1 MSQWTNF
8 RDAIEGEIENVKLD
22 ELAKQELTK
31 NLVDN
36 VMPAVD
42 AWVDKLS
49 AGLTEE
55 AKEETGWCKI
65 RDGIVLPYPRR
76 HRPAV
81 CAESYHVRRQA
92 GARTDARE
100 YRQRGIRI
108 NPHRKSA

>member
-42 AWVDKLS
+42 AWVDKL
-49 AGLTEE
+49 AGGLTEE
-55 AKEETGWCKI
+55 AKGESGWCKI
-65 RDGIVLPYPRR
+65 RDSIVLPYVLK
-76 HRPAV
+76 AIM
-81 CAESYHVRRQA
+81 YIGKQA
-92 GARTDARE
+92 LERTLANTVKE
-100 YRQRGIRI
+100 
-108 NPHRKSA
+108 A

>member
-65 RDGIVLPYPRR
+65 RDGIVLPYVLK
-76 HRPAV
+76 AIMYV
-81 CAESYHVRRQA
+81 GKQA
-92 GARTDARE
+92 LERTLANTVKE
-100 YRQRGIRI
+100 A
-108 NPHRKSA
+108 SA

>member
-42 AWVDKLS
+42 AWVDKL
-49 AGLTEE
+49 AGGLTEE
-55 AKEETGWCKI
+55 AKGESGWCKI
-65 RDGIVLPYPRR
+65 RDGIVLPYVLK
-76 HRPAV
+76 AIMYV
-81 CAESYHVRRQA
+81 GKQA
-92 GARTDARE
+92 LERTLANTVKE
-100 YRQRGIRI
+100 
-108 NPHRKSA
+108 A

>member
-65 RDGIVLPYPRR
+65 RDGIVLPYVLK
-76 HRPAV
+76 AIMYV
-81 CAESYHVRRQA
+81 GKQA
-92 GARTDARE
+92 LERTLTNTVKEA
-100 YRQRGIRI
+100 
-108 NPHRKSA
+108 SA

>member
-42 AWVDKLS
+42 AWVDKL
-49 AGLTEE
+49 AGGLTEE
-55 AKEETGWCKI
+55 AKGESGWCKI
-65 RDGIVLPYPRR
+65 RDGIVLPVVMEGLVYVVKVVLEKTITQTE
-76 HRPAV
+76 A
-81 CAESYHVRRQA
+81 SA
-92 GARTDARE
+92 GVA
-100 YRQRGIRI
+100 
-108 NPHRKSA
+108 

>member
-42 AWVDKLS
+42 AWVDKL
-49 AGLTEE
+49 AGGLTEE
-55 AKEETGWCKI
+55 AKGESGWCKI
-65 RDGIVLPYPRR
+65 RDGIVLPYVLK
-76 HRPAV
+76 AIM
-81 CAESYHVRRQA
+81 YIGKQA
-92 GARTDARE
+92 LERTLANTVKE
-100 YRQRGIRI
+100 
-108 NPHRKSA
+108 A

>member
-65 RDGIVLPYPRR
+65 RDGIVLPYVLK
-76 HRPAV
+76 AIMYV
-81 CAESYHVRRQA
+81 GKQA
-92 GARTDARE
+92 LERTLTNTVKEA
-100 YRQRGIRI
+100 
-108 NPHRKSA
+108 

>member
-42 AWVDKLS
+42 AWVDKL
-49 AGLTEE
+49 AGRLTEE
-55 AKEETGWCKI
+55 AKGESGWCKI
-65 RDGIVLPYPRR
+65 RDGIVLPYVLK
-76 HRPAV
+76 AIM
-81 CAESYHVRRQA
+81 YIGKQA
-92 GARTDARE
+92 LERTLANTVKE
-100 YRQRGIRI
+100 
-108 NPHRKSA
+108 A

>member
-49 AGLTEE
+49 AVLIDE
-55 AKEETGWCKI
+55 AKAEMGWNKI
-65 RDGIVLPYPRR
+65 RDGIVLPYALR
-76 HRPAV
+76 ALV
-81 CAESYHVRRQA
+81 YLGRQVLQKTLENTVKA
-92 GARTDARE
+92 
-100 YRQRGIRI
+100 
-108 NPHRKSA
+108 

>member
-49 AGLTEE
+49 AGRTEE

-65 RDGIVLPYPRR
+65 RDGIVLPYVLK
-76 HRPAV
+76 AIMYV
-81 CAESYHVRRQA
+81 GKQA
-92 GARTDARE
+92 LERTLANTVKE
-100 YRQRGIRI
+100 A
-108 NPHRKSA
+108 SA

>member
-42 AWVDKLS
+42 AWVDKL
-49 AGLTEE
+49 AGGLTEE
-55 AKEETGWCKI
+55 AKGESGWCKI
-65 RDGIVLPYPRR
+65 RDGIVLPYVLK
-76 HRPAV
+76 AIMYV
-81 CAESYHVRRQA
+81 GKQA
-92 GARTDARE
+92 LERTLTNTVKEA
-100 YRQRGIRI
+100 
-108 NPHRKSA
+108 

>member
-49 AGLTEE
+49 AGLAEE

-65 RDGIVLPYPRR
+65 RDGIVLPYVLK
-76 HRPAV
+76 AIM
-81 CAESYHVRRQA
+81 YIGKQA
-92 GARTDARE
+92 LERTLANTVKE
-100 YRQRGIRI
+100 
-108 NPHRKSA
+108 A

>member
-42 AWVDKLS
+42 AWVDKL
-49 AGLTEE
+49 AGGLTEE
-55 AKEETGWCKI
+55 AKGESGWCKI
-65 RDGIVLPYPRR
+65 RDGIVLPYVLK
-76 HRPAV
+76 AIMYV
-81 CAESYHVRRQA
+81 GQQA
-92 GARTDARE
+92 LERTLANTVKE
-100 YRQRGIRI
+100 
-108 NPHRKSA
+108 A

>member
-42 AWVDKLS
+42 AWVDKL
-49 AGLTEE
+49 AGGLTEE
-55 AKEETGWCKI
+55 AKGESGWCKI
-65 RDGIVLPYPRR
+65 RDGIVLPYVLK
-76 HRPAV
+76 AIM
-81 CAESYHVRRQA
+81 YIGKQA
-92 GARTDARE
+92 LERTLA
-100 YRQRGIRI
+100 
-108 NPHRKSA
+108 NTVKA